1 MLNNIFGKKAGI
13 SSPQELERQRELART
28 IKARSTG
35 RVPQD
40 PWDGLNAIAS
50 AIGGRIEDSRLDETE
65 TEARKRADD
74 RFNSLFNGS
83 ESAHELGQTRT
94 FPPAPY
100 SPPRQVGLP
109 DIAKALL
116 SRIAGLRTEQ
126 NGEHTRFGQIAR
138 LFSGARTTPNSA
150 AQSVHIDHKPRDLR
164 PDSDLVA
171 IYSDPWTSQNQR
183 ELLKLYIQRQIAAG
197 DVKTTPEPEKVGTDE
212 DSQELAKPK

>member
-1 MLNNIFGKKAGI
+1 
-13 SSPQELERQRELART
+13 
-28 IKARSTG
+28 
-35 RVPQD
+35 VPQD
-40 PWDGLNAIAS
+40 PWEGLNAIAS
-50 AIGGRIEDSRLDETE
+50 AIGGRIEDSRLDEAE

-83 ESAHELGQTRT
+83 EPAHELVQTRT
-94 FPPAPY
+94 LPPAPY

-116 SRIAGLRTEQ
+116 SRIGVLRTEE

-138 LFSGARTTPNSA
+138 LFSGTRTTPNST
-150 AQSVHIDHKPRDLR
+150 QSVNIDHKSRDPR
-164 PDSDLVA
+164 PVSDLVA

-183 ELLKLYIQRQIAAG
+183 ELLKLYIQKQIAAG
-197 DVKTTPEPEKVGTDE
+197 DVKTKPELEMVGTDK